1 MEQLT
6 PQAISTIDK
15 VRHDF
20 EDRFNAQL
28 INDSFRNIVT
38 KAIPL
43 ENNENE
49 KVNNPEFREK
59 FGAVLSNVSKELVD
73 NFHQVGSFDT
83 GSLFTSMVTSI
94 TDSVSLESAYRT
106 KLIEN
111 DIMLGRVKQ
120 DQVSLD
126 IACEAMFGDTVDF
139 KNKDVKKKEGW
150 SNTN

>member
-59 FGAVLSNVSKELVD
+59 FGAVLSNVSK
-73 NFHQVGSFDT
+73 
-83 GSLFTSMVTSI
+83 
-94 TDSVSLESAYRT
+94 
-106 KLIEN
+106 
-111 DIMLGRVKQ
+111 
-120 DQVSLD
+120 
-126 IACEAMFGDTVDF
+126 
-139 KNKDVKKKEGW
+139 
-150 SNTN
+150 